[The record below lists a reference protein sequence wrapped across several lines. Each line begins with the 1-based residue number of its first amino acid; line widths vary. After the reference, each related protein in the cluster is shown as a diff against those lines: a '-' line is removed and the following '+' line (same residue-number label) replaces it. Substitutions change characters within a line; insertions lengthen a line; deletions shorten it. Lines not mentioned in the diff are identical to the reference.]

1 MSRNLQSLPELKLA
15 LAAYAESVCAHYLPG
30 GEKSGHYWRVGD
42 IDGGRGRSM
51 FVALAGAS
59 AGQWSDP
66 AQGTHGDLL
75 DIIVH
80 HEGDF
85 GRACRAARELVGHAP
100 PPVATDAPA
109 PNPHLEAARHNWN
122 CARPISRTLASRY
135 LASRDIAIIPDANVL
150 RFAAS
155 AAYRSQFGWEHYPA
169 LLAAFT
175 DSEGAFVGIQ
185 RTYLDHHHPVKAE
198 VEDPRRTLGMVA
210 GAAVR
215 LDDTG
220 DTLAVGEGL
229 ETMLSLRTAYPK
241 LPVAACTGTHL
252 LALWE
257 PSERHRRVLIAL
269 DADDAGETAAAQLA
283 ERLRARGIT
292 VTLARPIEGGDFN
305 EDLQILGA
313 RDLRRALAP
322 VITALAGPDT

>member
-1 MSRNLQSLPELKLA
+1 MSRNLQSLAELKLA
-15 LAAYAESVCAHYLPG
+15 LAARAESVCAHYLRG

-42 IDGGRGRSM
+42 IDGARGRSM
-51 FVALAGAS
+51 FVAIAGPS

-100 PPVATDAPA
+100 APVATDAPA

-122 CARPISRTLASRY
+122 CARPISRTPASRY
-135 LASRDIAIIPDANVL
+135 LASRDIAIVPDANVL
-150 RFAAS
+150 RFASS

-169 LLAAFT
+169 LLGAFT
-175 DSEGAFVGIQ
+175 DSDGAFVGIQ

-220 DTLAVGEGL
+220 DTIAVGEGL

-269 DADDAGETAAAQLA
+269 DADDAGETAAAKLV
-283 ERLRARGIT
+283 ERLRERGIT

-313 RDLRRALAP
+313 RDLRSTLAPAIRAL
-322 VITALAGPDT
+322 TA